1 VLHSHEGGGSSHACA
16 MVNEELSTHDDQDV
30 LSTLRRR
37 VRDLEAQTE
46 HLRDSEERLHILFEH
61 APDGYYLSDLK
72 GVFIDGNS
80 SAETITG
87 YPRSELI
94 GKNFLTLGLL
104 SSADALRATLL
115 LAKNRL
121 GRSTGPDSFTLARK
135 DGRSIPVEIST
146 HPIRIGGQRLVL
158 GIARDISRRRQIERD
173 LRERVKELQAFYDL
187 SDLAERQDASL
198 DDLCRALA
206 ESLPGSWQHDDVAG
220 ARILLDGSEYRSK
233 DFAESEWMLSAP
245 ILVGGRA
252 VGAIDVCY
260 LEKRPD
266 ADEGPFLT
274 EERRLIHAIAERL
287 GRIAERKQAEQ
298 ALERS
303 LALLAESQRIAHVG
317 SWELDL
323 ESRHVTWSDEV
334 YRIFGLDP
342 HAVPPT
348 YETFLSLVHPED
360 RAAFHAM
367 YRASLRNRLASYT
380 FDFRLIRPDTGELRV
395 LHEQCIHEWSAA
407 GRVVRSVGIVQDV
420 TDRKRVDDYRT
431 LGSDVLELLNTREPV
446 ETLLPQ
452 IVAAVRARIGAD
464 AVGLRLQEGEDYP
477 YVAQVGFDEQF
488 VRSENSLIDHDPEGT
503 VCRNEAGD
511 ISLACVCGQVIV
523 GKGRM
528 SDRHFTPSGSWWCND
543 TSELLSISPNEDLR
557 DRPRNRCVHEGYASL
572 ALIPIRSTH
581 RPAGLLQLSA
591 RTSGFF
597 TLDAIERL
605 ESVAAHI
612 GEAIVRKD
620 FEEKLARMAR
630 HDALTGVLN
639 RYGLQEV
646 LEREVARSQRYDRP
660 IGLVMIDVNRF
671 KEINDRFGHTMGD
684 KVLKAVSD
692 VLRHNVRESDVLV
705 RYGGDE
711 FLVILPET
719 NGETVQVKA
728 RILAEVAER
737 NRTNPL
743 LDFPVTLSIGT
754 SYWSPDCGHTID
766 QALEEADQKMYQDKR
781 SAGPP
786 VS

>member
-1 VLHSHEGGGSSHACA
+1 
-16 MVNEELSTHDDQDV
+16 MVDDGMSTHDDQDV

-37 VRDLEAQTE
+37 VRNLEAETE
-46 HLRDSEERLHILFEH
+46 RLRDSEERLHILFEH

-72 GVFIDGNS
+72 GVFIDGNAA
-80 SAETITG
+80 AETITG
-87 YPRSELI
+87 YQRSELI
-94 GKNFLTLGLL
+94 GKSFLTLGLL

-121 GRSTGPDSFTLARK
+121 GRSTGPDGFVLSRK
-135 DGRSIPVEIST
+135 DGRSIAVEIST
-146 HPIRIGGQRLVL
+146 HPIRIGGRRLVL
-158 GIARDISRRRQIERD
+158 GIARDITKRRRIERD

-206 ESLPGSWQHDDVAG
+206 EGLPGSWQHDDVAG
-220 ARILLDGSEYRSK
+220 ARILLEGRDYRSK
-233 DFAESEWMLSAP
+233 NFAESEWMQSAP

-252 VGAIDVCY
+252 AGAIDVCY
-260 LEKRPD
+260 LEKRPA

-274 EERRLIHAIAERL
+274 EERRLIQAIAERL
-287 GRIAERKQAEQ
+287 GRIAERKQAEH

-317 SWELDL
+317 SWEFDLD
-323 ESRHVTWSDEV
+323 SRHVTWSDEV

-342 HAVPPT
+342 QSPPPT

-360 RAAFHAM
+360 RTAFDAM

-380 FDFRLIRPDTGELRV
+380 FEFRLIRPDSGELRV
-395 LHEQCIHEWSAA
+395 LHEQCLHEWSSA

-420 TDRKRVDDYRT
+420 TDRKRADDYRT
-431 LGSDVLELLNTREPV
+431 LTSDVLAILNTRESIDV
-446 ETLLPQ
+446 LLPR

-464 AVGLRLQEGEDYP
+464 AVGLRLREGEDYP
-477 YVAQVGFDEQF
+477 YVAQVGFDETF
-488 VRSENSLIDHDPEGT
+488 VRTENSLINHDPDGN
-503 VCRNEAGD
+503 VCRDQAGD

-523 GKGRM
+523 GRGRM
-528 SDRHFTPSGSWWCND
+528 SDPHFTPSGSWWCND
-543 TSELLSISPNEDLR
+543 TSELLSIPPNEDLR

-572 ALIPIRSTH
+572 ALIPIRSTD
-581 RPAGLLQLSA
+581 RSAGLLQVSA
-591 RTSGFF
+591 RPSGFF
-597 TLDAIERL
+597 TIDAIERL

-612 GEAIVRKD
+612 GEAIARKD

-646 LEREVARSQRYDRP
+646 LEREVARSQRYGRP
-660 IGLVMIDVNRF
+660 IGLLMIDVNRF
-671 KEINDRFGHTMGD
+671 KEINDRFGHAMGD
-684 KVLKAVSD
+684 KVLKGVSD
-692 VLRHNVRESDVLV
+692 VLRKNVRESDVLV

-719 NGETVQVKA
+719 DGETAHVKA
-728 RILAEVAER
+728 RILAEVTER

-754 SYWSPDCGHTID
+754 SYWRPDCRCTID
-766 QALEEADQKMYQDKR
+766 QVLEEADQRMYQDKR
-781 SAGPP
+781 SADPS